1 MPRELKIKNRN
12 EFLRYLDSVSRINDS
27 AIFEITPTGMC
38 CLVSS
43 IDNTLILLS
52 EFKSD
57 FDITTTINVPDIKKF
72 QRVIDTLNDDEVVLT
87 INSNNLE
94 YRGNDVKFKYHLFE
108 EGFLTKPG
116 LNVEKIRSFKFDVNF
131 DFSRDTVQSLLKG
144 STFASE
150 TNKVYFYTEGGSV
163 KADLTDK
170 SRHNTDNYSITVG
183 SSNNELKSTPVNF
196 DNIRLLSAV
205 SSEYKCNINT
215 EYGVVVIDNDTDCI
229 KLKYIISSLTQ

>member
-1 MPRELKIKNRN
+1 MPRELKITNRN

-43 IDNTLILLS
+43 IDNTLVLLS

>member
-27 AIFEITPTGMC
+27 AIFEITPTGMS

-43 IDNTLILLS
+43 IDNTLVLLS

-72 QRVIDTLNDDEVVLT
+72 QRVIDTLNDDEVTLT

-116 LNVEKIRSFKFDVNF
+116 LNVDKIRSFKFDVNF

-183 SSNNELKSTPVNF
+183 SSDNELKSTPVNF

>member
-1 MPRELKIKNRN
+1 MPRELRIKNRN
-12 EFLRYLDSVSRINDS
+12 EFLRYLDSVSKINDS
-27 AIFEITPTGMC
+27 AIFEITPSGMS

-43 IDNTLILLS
+43 IDNTLVMLS

-72 QRVIDTLNDDEVVLT
+72 QRVIDTLSGDEVTLI

-94 YRGNDVKFKYHLFE
+94 YKGNDVKFKYHLFE
-108 EGFLTKPG
+108 EGFLMKPG
-116 LNVEKIRSFKFDVNF
+116 LNVDKIRSFKFDVSF
-131 DFSRDTVQSLLKG
+131 DFSRDIIQSLLKG

-170 SRHNTDNYSITVG
+170 ARHNTDNYSLSICD
-183 SSNNELKSTPVNF
+183 SDAELKDTPVNF

-205 SSEYKCNINT
+205 SNEYKCNINT
-215 EYGVVVIDNDTDCI
+215 DYGVVVIDNDTDCI